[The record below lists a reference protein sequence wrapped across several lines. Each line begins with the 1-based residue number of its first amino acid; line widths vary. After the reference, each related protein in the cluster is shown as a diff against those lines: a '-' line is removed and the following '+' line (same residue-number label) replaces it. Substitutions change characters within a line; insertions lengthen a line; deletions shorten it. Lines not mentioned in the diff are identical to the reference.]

1 MIGAGAA
8 LLTGAVLAP
17 AAQAQNVSGI
27 VNTLSQFAGSASTAY
42 DSGPRVS
49 VSQSVISETG
59 DHEITVTGTG
69 FQDDEVVATRP
80 PLAGNSPGIYV
91 IFGKFADEW
100 KPSEGAA
107 SSARKVISQFWAVE
121 EDNLDD
127 IGGPSRGGIV
137 LSPEGDFTATFTV
150 SKALAEEKAGDAVGN
165 LGIYTY
171 AGGGAQHAPWETYQP
186 ITFGDPMDATPEASA
201 PIAMG
206 SLGSLTAENPVL

>member
-1 MIGAGAA
+1 M
-8 LLTGAVLAP
+8 
-17 AAQAQNVSGI
+17 SGI
-27 VNTLSQFAGSASTAY
+27 VNTLSQFAGSASTAF
-42 DSGPRVS
+42 DSGPRVT
-49 VSQSVISETG
+49 VSKTVISETG
-59 DHEITVTGTG
+59 DHEIVVTGTG

-121 EDNLDD
+121 EGNLED
-127 IGGPSRGGIV
+127 IGGPARGGII

-171 AGGGAQHAPWETYQP
+171 AGGGAKHAPWETYQP
-186 ITFGDPMDATPEASA
+186 ISFGEPAAAAPVATDT
-201 PIAMG
+201 IATG